1 MFGNRGERNSISD
14 RLRPCGPDEIRM
26 EDGTVRIM
34 TEVELLDRRIDD
46 ATEECQSLCSNL
58 CFARTH
64 FKCSLLGSK
73 LGTRQENPRHCLVSW
88 VFTIFHTGHID
99 LFFWLIFPSV
109 SSWANIT
116 PPLFLDHFIYSLKC

>member
-46 ATEECQSLCSNL
+46 ATEEVRFG
-58 CFARTH
+58 FATILFYH
-64 FKCSLLGSK
+64 FLEVL
-73 LGTRQENPRHCLVSW
+73 
-88 VFTIFHTGHID
+88 
-99 LFFWLIFPSV
+99 
-109 SSWANIT
+109 
-116 PPLFLDHFIYSLKC
+116 